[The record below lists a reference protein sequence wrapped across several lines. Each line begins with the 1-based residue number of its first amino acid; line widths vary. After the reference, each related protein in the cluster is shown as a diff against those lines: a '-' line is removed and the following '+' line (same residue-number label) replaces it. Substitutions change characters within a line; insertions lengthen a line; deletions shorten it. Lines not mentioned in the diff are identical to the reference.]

1 MAELSDRTEQI
12 LQWRES
18 LIKLPDYHFFEL
30 MRIYLGEVKTPYNK
44 QKLIEELSSFLRK
57 ESTKA
62 AVCALLSEKE
72 ILVLTAIKQLN
83 EPSQEKL
90 TDLFSSDFSF
100 AELYEMLLNLEER
113 LIIYR
118 HSENKKVFLYLNP
131 LLEESI
137 LPYINISRLLPSA
150 NAVAPEAPV
159 AFVSSSLL
167 AALYSFCFH
176 ELDICKN
183 DGILKKRAEVLL
195 QSVFSSTGSPEAVQ
209 SVIYALVN
217 LSLLQQS
224 ESRLVP
230 DAQKWEKFA
239 ELSEQEQRAYICVAS
254 CGHFARSLQA
264 LYTKLVLNILAAIP
278 EGGFSKSA
286 LTRCV
291 LLLMEKTTGFF
302 FLKRS
307 KLYNALSDNGTSDDE
322 INTLALIE
330 NMIRFGLIT
339 EKNDV
344 YFANRNSESAA
355 GENQLAINPD
365 YTLTL
370 LPGVPLKDLL
380 PLACFLKIVS
390 YDTVSFYELNR
401 ESCYR
406 AFDAGISAET
416 IVQTLNGF
424 SSHGLSQNMLYS
436 INDWFSSYQSIM
448 LYKGYVLKV
457 SKDKASFIETSSS
470 FADLIACKL
479 ADGIY
484 LLNIDMR
491 EDAAGILKNRG
502 FDYIGTANKKERTV
516 SALPF
521 LSLKADENIFTNSSD
536 FVQPCSDD
544 AEKEKFFS
552 ELSQE
557 LEKKDFTEEQKEGL
571 LSRIRRKVV
580 LSPVQLRGDSV
591 RFERI
596 EAGGMD
602 FQGKVHIAEHALSSH
617 SMVELVYEDD
627 SAVILGMPVSI
638 EKKEGDAIMKL
649 VVEPDKK
656 SVQYS
661 IGRANSIKRIPG
673 SIFKENGKFS

>member
-1 MAELSDRTEQI
+1 MAELSDKTERI
-12 LQWRES
+12 LKWRES

-62 AVCALLSEKE
+62 AVCDLLSEKE
-72 ILVLTAIKQLN
+72 ILVLTAIEVLT

-90 TDLFSSDFSF
+90 SDLFSSDFSF

-118 HSENKKVFLYLNP
+118 YQENKKTILALNP
-131 LLEESI
+131 LLEECI
-137 LPYINISRLLPSA
+137 LPYIGISLLLPSE
-150 NAVAPEAPV
+150 NASVPDNSV

-176 ELDICKN
+176 EHDVCKN
-183 DGILKKRAEVLL
+183 DGVLKKRAEALL
-195 QSVFSSTGSPEAVQ
+195 QNVFSAVNPPEAVQ
-209 SVIYALVN
+209 SIVYALIN
-217 LSLLQQS
+217 LSLLQQN

-230 DAQKWEKFA
+230 AAQKWEKFA
-239 ELSEQEQRAYICVAS
+239 ELSEQEQRAYICVAA
-254 CGHFARSLQA
+254 CGRFARSLQA
-264 LYTKLVLNILAAIP
+264 LYTKLVLNILASIP
-278 EGGFSKSA
+278 EGGFSKPI
-286 LTRCV
+286 LTRCA
-291 LLLMEKTTGFF
+291 LLLMEKTSGSF
-302 FLKRS
+302 FLKKSR
-307 KLYNALSDNGTSDDE
+307 LFNTLSDNDTADGDMN
-322 INTLALIE
+322 ILTLLD
-330 NMIRFGLIT
+330 NMIRFGLIA
-339 EKNDV
+339 EKDDV
-344 YFANRNSESAA
+344 YFVNRSSDNTA
-355 GENQLAINPD
+355 GENLLAINPD

-380 PLACFLKIVS
+380 PLVCFLKIVS
-390 YDTVSFYELNR
+390 YDTVSFYELSR
-401 ESCYR
+401 ESCNR

-436 INDWFSSYQSIM
+436 INDWFSSYQSVM

-457 SKDKASFIETSSS
+457 SKDKAGFIETSSS
-470 FADLIACKL
+470 FSDLIACKL

-484 LLNIDMR
+484 LLNVDLK
-491 EDAAGILKNRG
+491 EDVARILKNRG
-502 FDYIGTANKKERTV
+502 MEYVGTSNKKDRAVT
-516 SALPF
+516 ALPF
-521 LSLKADENIFTNSSD
+521 FSLHADENVFPIPGQV
-536 FVQPCSDD
+536 VQCSDD
-544 AEKEKFFS
+544 AEKEKIFS
-552 ELSQE
+552 ALLQE

-571 LSRIRRKVV
+571 MSRIRRKVV
-580 LSPVQLRGDSV
+580 LSPVQLCGDSV

-627 SAVILGMPVSI
+627 SVVILGTPVAI

-673 SIFKENGKFS
+673 SIFKENGNFS

>member
-1 MAELSDRTEQI
+1 MAELSDKTERI
-12 LQWRES
+12 LKWRES

-62 AVCALLSEKE
+62 AICDLFSEKE
-72 ILVLTAIKQLN
+72 ILVLTAIEVLT

-90 TDLFSSDFSF
+90 SDLFSSDFSF

-118 HSENKKVFLYLNP
+118 YQENKKTILALNP
-131 LLEESI
+131 LLEECI
-137 LPYINISRLLPSA
+137 LPYIGISRLLPTE
-150 NAVAPEAPV
+150 NATAPDNSV

-167 AALYSFCFH
+167 AALYSFCFNEH
-176 ELDICKN
+176 DVCKN
-183 DGILKKRAEVLL
+183 DGVLKKRTEGLL
-195 QSVFSSTGSPEAVQ
+195 QSIFSAVGSVDAVQ

-217 LSLLQQS
+217 LSLFQQS
-224 ESRLVP
+224 ESRLIP
-230 DAQKWEKFA
+230 DAQKWGKFA
-239 ELSEQEQRAYICVAS
+239 ELSEQEQRAYICVAA
-254 CGHFARSLQA
+254 CGRFARSLQA

-278 EGGFSKSA
+278 EGGFSEPI
-286 LTRCV
+286 LTRCA
-291 LLLMEKTTGFF
+291 LLLMEKTSGSF
-302 FLKRS
+302 FLKKSR
-307 KLYNALSDNGTSDDE
+307 LFNTLSDNDTADGDMN
-322 INTLALIE
+322 ILTLLD
-330 NMIRFGLIT
+330 NMIRFGLIA
-339 EKNDV
+339 EKDGV
-344 YFANRNSESAA
+344 YFANRSSDNASGA
-355 GENQLAINPD
+355 NQLAINPD

-380 PLACFLKIVS
+380 PLVCFLKIVS
-390 YDTVSFYELNR
+390 YDTVSFYELSR
-401 ESCYR
+401 ESCNR

-436 INDWFSSYQSIM
+436 INDWFSSYQSVM
-448 LYKGYVLKV
+448 LYKGYILKI
-457 SKDKASFIETSSS
+457 SKDKAGLIETSSS
-470 FADLIACKL
+470 FSDLISCKL

-484 LLNIDMR
+484 LLNIDLK
-491 EDAAGILKNRG
+491 EDAARILKSLG
-502 FDYIGTANKKERTV
+502 MEYVGTAKKERAIT
-516 SALPF
+516 ALPF
-521 LSLKADENIFTNSSD
+521 LSLKADENIFPKSNDS
-536 FVQPCSDD
+536 VLPCSDE
-544 AEKEKFFS
+544 AEKKKIFS
-552 ELSQE
+552 ALSQE

-571 LSRIRRKVV
+571 MSRIRRKVV

-602 FQGKVHIAEHALSSH
+602 FSGKVHIAEHALSSH
-617 SMVELVYEDD
+617 SMVELVFDD
-627 SAVILGMPVSI
+627 DTGIVLGTPVSI
-638 EKKEGDAIMKL
+638 EKKEGDAIMKI

-656 SVQYS
+656 SMTFS

-673 SIFKENGKFS
+673 SIFKENGNFF

>member
-1 MAELSDRTEQI
+1 MAELSDKTERI
-12 LQWRES
+12 LKWRES

-62 AVCALLSEKE
+62 AVCELLSEKE
-72 ILVLTAIKQLN
+72 ILVLTAIEVLN

-90 TDLFSSDFSF
+90 SDLFSSDFSF

-118 HSENKKVFLYLNP
+118 YQENKKTILALNP
-131 LLEESI
+131 LLEECI
-137 LPYINISRLLPSA
+137 LPYIDISRLLPSE
-150 NAVAPEAPV
+150 NTTAPQDSV

-167 AALYSFCFH
+167 AALYSFCFNEH
-176 ELDICKN
+176 DVCKN
-183 DGILKKRAEVLL
+183 DGVLKKRTEGLL
-195 QSVFSSTGSPEAVQ
+195 QSIFSAVGSVDVLQ

-230 DAQKWEKFA
+230 DTQKWEKFA
-239 ELSEQEQRAYICVAS
+239 ELSEQEQRAYICVAA
-254 CGHFARSLQA
+254 CGRFARSLQA

-278 EGGFSKSA
+278 EGGFSKVI
-286 LTRCV
+286 LNRCA
-291 LLLMEKTTGFF
+291 LLLMEKTSGSF
-302 FLKRS
+302 FLKKSR
-307 KLYNALSDNGTSDDE
+307 LFNTLSDNDTADGDMN
-322 INTLALIE
+322 ILTLLD
-330 NMIRFGLIT
+330 NMIRFGLIA
-339 EKNDV
+339 EKDGV
-344 YFANRNSESAA
+344 YFANHSSDNAS
-355 GENQLAINPD
+355 GENPLAINPD

-380 PLACFLKIVS
+380 LLVCFLKIVS
-390 YDTVSFYELNR
+390 YDTVSFYELSR
-401 ESCYR
+401 ESCNR

-436 INDWFSSYQSIM
+436 INDWFSSYQSVM

-457 SKDKASFIETSSS
+457 SKDKAGFIETSSS
-470 FADLIACKL
+470 FSDLIACKL
-479 ADGIY
+479 GDGIY
-484 LLNIDMR
+484 LLNVDLK
-491 EDAAGILKNRG
+491 EDAAKILKNLG
-502 FDYIGTANKKERTV
+502 MEYVGTSNRKDRAVT
-516 SALPF
+516 ALPF
-521 LSLKADENIFTNSSD
+521 LSLMADENIFPTSKDS
-536 FVQPCSDD
+536 VQPCSNEM
-544 AEKEKFFS
+544 EKEKIFS
-552 ELSQE
+552 ALSQE

-571 LSRIRRKVV
+571 MSRIRRKVV
-580 LSPVQLRGDSV
+580 LSSVQLRGDSV

-617 SMVELVYEDD
+617 SMVELVFDD
-627 SAVILGMPVSI
+627 DTGIILGTPVSI
-638 EKKEGDAIMKL
+638 EKKEGDAIMKI

-656 SVQYS
+656 SMTFS

-673 SIFKENGKFS
+673 SIFKENGNFF

>member
-176 ELDICKN
+176 ELDICKT
-183 DGILKKRAEVLL
+183 DGVLKKRTEVLL
-195 QSVFSSTGSPEAVQ
+195 QNIFSSVNPPETIQ
-209 SVIYALVN
+209 SVVYALVN

-224 ESRLVP
+224 ESKLVP
-230 DAQKWEKFA
+230 DRQKWEKFA
-239 ELSEQEQRAYICVAS
+239 ELSEQEQRAYICVAA
-254 CGHFARSLQA
+254 CGRFARSLLA

-278 EGGFSKSA
+278 EGGFSKPI
-286 LTRCV
+286 LTRCA
-291 LLLMEKTTGFF
+291 LLLMEKTSGSF
-302 FLKRS
+302 FLKKS
-307 KLYNALSDNGTSDDE
+307 KLFNALSDNDASDDN
-322 INTLALIE
+322 INILDLVE
-330 NMIRFGLIT
+330 NMIRFGLIM
-339 EKNDV
+339 EKDGIF
-344 YFANRNSESAA
+344 FANCSSDNTA
-355 GENQLAINPD
+355 GENLLAINPD

-370 LPGVPLKDLL
+370 MPGVPLKDLL
-380 PLACFLKIVS
+380 LLACFLKIVS
-390 YDTVSFYELNR
+390 YDTVSFYELSR
-401 ESCYR
+401 ESCNR
-406 AFDAGISAET
+406 AFDAGINAET
-416 IVQTLNGF
+416 IVQTLNSF

-436 INDWFSSYQSIM
+436 INDWFSSYQSVM

-457 SKDKASFIETSSS
+457 SKNNAGFFETSSS
-470 FADLIACKL
+470 FSDLITCKL

-484 LLNIDMR
+484 LLNIDMK
-491 EDAAGILKNRG
+491 EDAVGILKNRG
-502 FDYIGTANKKERTV
+502 FDYIGTVNKKERNIPV
-516 SALPF
+516 LPF
-521 LSLKADENIFTNSSD
+521 FSLKADENIFPTSKD
-536 FVQPCSDD
+536 FVQTCFDD
-544 AEKEKFFS
+544 SEKENLFS
-552 ELSQE
+552 ALLQE

-571 LSRIRRKVV
+571 ISRIRRKVV

-602 FQGKVHIAEHALSSH
+602 FSGKVHIAEHALSSH
-617 SMVELVYEDD
+617 SMVELVYDD
-627 SAVILGMPVSI
+627 ETGIVLGTPVSI
-638 EKKEGDAIMKL
+638 EKKEGDVLMKL

-656 SVQYS
+656 SMTFS

-673 SIFKENGKFS
+673 SIFKENGNFF